1 MIFESFQEPFSVPY
15 FEIQQDFFITC
26 WKTPRPQKTHFSSI
40 LLVVLHYLLEKQ
52 NRNNLACLK
61 PQHTYKTYKKWA
73 KGIPHPSISPTSKPG
88 IVSPCHRWPY
98 EPSIY
103 NNADVVDH
111 LMVVLV
117 MLFCGLQR
125 LLNDPQHISDRLMMH
140 LPYWKQKVGGKSGFT
155 FIPYLKS
162 RL

>member
-1 MIFESFQEPFSVPY
+1 M
-15 FEIQQDFFITC
+15 
-26 WKTPRPQKTHFSSI
+26 
-40 LLVVLHYLLEKQ
+40 VLHYLLEKQ

-140 LPYWKQKVGGKSGFT
+140 LPYWKRLIVGVNRDCRELGYGKNTHNHVYIYDLQGVLALRDFCVLANLRKT
-155 FIPYLKS
+155 NLAY
-162 RL
+162 